1 MVLACEGKPVTI
13 ACPAAQ
19 GFKMTPA
26 QLDGAITPR
35 TRWLVINSPSNP
47 TGATYSLAEFAALA
61 AVLERH
67 PHVMVM
73 TDDIYEHIRFEGA
86 LPRTCWRRRRR

>member
-13 ACPAAQ
+13 ACRQPRLQDDTGPAGCCHHAS
-19 GFKMTPA
+19 
-26 QLDGAITPR
+26 D
-35 TRWLVINSPSNP
+35 RWLVINSPSNP